1 MCLWIGRIETIEV
14 MTYASLFTGG
24 GLADIYAK
32 DPLWGIEL
40 DPLIAKSAILN
51 SKHSLFV
58 SSVLEVDPNT
68 LEVLDTLWMSPP
80 CTRASVANRLSGE
93 SELDIALSQRCCE
106 FIRVLKP
113 SSVVLENVAGYANFK
128 AWQLIQNCLYGE
140 GFWVNAQVFDMSRY
154 GVPQSCKRFIA
165 RATKSLTSDLMPE
178 PSVGWWSAVSDL
190 VDTFEPSE
198 LTPWQSKRVN
208 ITPKQFDLLW
218 GDTNTIRSAT
228 IRSKDEP
235 APTLTANYRP
245 GRMPLVYIGSSWH
258 KLSLRAIARLM
269 TVPDFYQLPHELED
283 TPVSRA
289 LTMKI
294 LGNGVPSTFAKKV
307 IESVS

>member
-1 MCLWIGRIETIEV
+1 

-32 DPLWGIEL
+32 DPLWGVEL
-40 DPLIAKSAILN
+40 DPLIAKSAAIN
-51 SKHSLFV
+51 SNHPVYV
-58 SSVLEVDPNT
+58 SSILDVTPSKLEAP
-68 LEVLDTLWMSPP
+68 EVLWMSLP

-93 SELDIALSQRCCE
+93 SELDVVLAKKCCE
-106 FIRVLKP
+106 FIKVLKP
-113 SSVVLENVAGYANFK
+113 SSVVLENVAGYSKFK
-128 AWQLIQNCLYGE
+128 AWQLLQNCLYEE
-140 GFWVNAQVFDMSRY
+140 GFWVNAQVFDMSAY
-154 GVPQSCKRFIA
+154 GVPQSRKRFIA
-165 RATKSLTSDLMPE
+165 RATKSFTSDLMPE
-178 PSVGWWSAVSDL
+178 PSVGWWGAVSDL

-198 LTPWQSKRVN
+198 LTPWQSKRVKV
-208 ITPKQFDLLW
+208 TPKQFDLLW
-218 GDTNTIRSAT
+218 GDTNTIRGAT

-283 TPVSRA
+283 TPVNRA

-294 LGNGVPSTFAKKV
+294 LGNGVPSLFAKKTT
-307 IESVS
+307 ESVERRFVV